1 MTNIIDETSNIRVIE
16 PSFEYLEE
24 INGYQILKKLERCIR
39 TCYKSENNIS
49 DDSANRM
56 IEMVIKSGHTSTL
69 EHVNLSVKF
78 ITDRGVT
85 HELVRHRHCG
95 FSQESTRYCA
105 YEKDKFGNK
114 LTVVKPILLQ
124 RDSTQYGYWKS
135 CMDVIAKQYFDFKK
149 IFDVKND
156 LARGLLPNDLKT
168 EICVTASLREWRS
181 IFELRCDK
189 AAHPSIRYLMT
200 ELLSDL
206 HTKIPVVFDD
216 LYEKYLG
223 NSSYQ
228 NGS

>member
-1 MTNIIDETSNIRVIE
+1 MTEIIDETTNIRVIE
-16 PSFEYLEE
+16 PGFEYLDD
-24 INGYQILKKLERCIR
+24 INGDKILKKLERCIR
-39 TCYKSENNIS
+39 TCYKSENNIT
-49 DDSANRM
+49 DDSAKRM
-56 IEMVIKSGHTSTL
+56 VEMVIKSGHTSTL
-69 EHVNLSVKF
+69 EHENLSVKF

-114 LTVVKPILLQ
+114 LTVVKPVLLQ
-124 RDSTQYGYWKS
+124 KDSVQYNFWKES
-135 CMDVIAKQYFDFKK
+135 MDTIAKQYFDFKQK
-149 IFDVKND
+149 FEVKND

-200 ELLSDL
+200 SLLEDL
-206 HTKIPVVFDD
+206 HKKIPVVFDD
-216 LYEKYLG
+216 LYEKFF
-223 NSSYQ
+223 NEVSDQ
-228 NGS
+228 NRS